1 MRLQKLLVFPAG
13 YGQRRKGPAKAW
25 LPVLLI
31 LLAFA
36 LWISPVLRFR
46 VLQLFDYPFHYK
58 EYKHFGIR
66 IPHRYRVHGID
77 VSRYQERVDWGHAEQ
92 MHDALRY
99 AVYAAF
105 ALGVVSEQESADL
118 GFPC

>member
-1 MRLQKLLVFPAG
+1 MTARQTTAKHAETLHLVLTRMQA
-13 YGQRRKGPAKAW
+13 AANT
-25 LPVLLI
+25 LP
-31 LLAFA
+31 
-36 LWISPVLRFR
+36 
-46 VLQLFDYPFHYK
+46 H
-58 EYKHFGIR
+58 
-66 IPHRYRVHGID
+66 
-77 VSRYQERVDWGHAEQ
+77 QERVDWGHAEQ

>member
-1 MRLQKLLVFPAG
+1 MNARQTT
-13 YGQRRKGPAKAW
+13 AKHAET
-25 LPVLLI
+25 LH
-31 LLAFA
+31 
-36 LWISPVLRFR
+36 R
-46 VLQLFDYPFHYK
+46 VLT
-58 EYKHFGIR
+58 R
-66 IPHRYRVHGID
+66 IQAAANTIPNQGRVT
-77 VSRYQERVDWGHAEQ
+77 WGHAEQ